1 MNTHSHFNDNN
12 ICDFRKEIIKMI
24 HSFLIIGQ
32 SNMGG
37 RGFVNE
43 VEPIV
48 NDKIMVLRNGRWRPM
63 YVPVNPD
70 RVTSGICLAE
80 SFADLY
86 ANEKNVEV
94 GIIPCADGG
103 SCIDHWQEGG
113 LLFDHACYQAELA
126 SRTSTIA
133 GVLWHQG
140 EGDCSDERYPVYEEK
155 LEKVMSAFRKR
166 LGLYDV
172 PFLLG
177 GLGDYLSDCERSPMF
192 KNYVYINEAIK
203 NFTGRT
209 DMTGFVSAEGLGA
222 NPDNLH
228 FSAKSLREFGVRYY
242 NEFLKLEDKNKV
254 FSEKLSVDDA
264 IRTNLE
270 LL

>member
-1 MNTHSHFNDNN
+1 MMHS
-12 ICDFRKEIIKMI
+12 I
-24 HSFLIIGQ
+24 LIIGQ
-32 SNMGG
+32 SNMAG
-37 RGFVNE
+37 RGFKDD

-48 NDKIMVLRNGRWRPM
+48 NDKIFVNRNGRWQPM

-70 RVTSGICLAE
+70 RYFSGINLVE
-80 SFADLY
+80 TFADSY
-86 ANEKNVEV
+86 QKDHNVEV

-103 SCIDHWQEGG
+103 TNLDQWQVGG
-113 LLFDHACYQAELA
+113 LLFDHACYMAELA

-133 GVLWHQG
+133 AVLWHQG
-140 EGDCSDERYPVYEEK
+140 ESDSHEGTYSLYEK
-155 LEKVMSAFRKR
+155 KFTVIMNAFREK

-177 GLGDYLSDCERSPMF
+177 GLGDFLKDYSP
-192 KNYVYINEAIK
+192 EIK
-203 NFTGRT
+203 EYYPKVNAQLQSIAEHNA
-209 DMTGFVSAEGLGA
+209 MTGFVSAEGLGA

-228 FSAKSLREFGVRYY
+228 FNAKSLREFGVRYY

-254 FSEKLSVDDA
+254 FEEKATPDLA

-270 LL
+270 SL